1 MSTVIVPAYN
11 PDEKLLEV
19 IKDIKS
25 YNIDRIIVVNDGSK
39 KECDEIFNSIKSDV
53 ILLTHEINKGKGV
66 ALKTAMKYI
75 KELGIEDK
83 VLTIDADA
91 QHKME
96 DGIKLLENLESS
108 NKEFVTGSRTF
119 KEKVPLKNRIG
130 NVINSYTFMLLSGK
144 KVKDTLN
151 GLRAFNTNLID
162 FLLEV
167 EGERYEYEMNVIIQ
181 CAKNKINI
189 KEVPIDVVY
198 HEGENTSHFR
208 AIIDSIRIYGTMLV
222 YLGSSFISFIID
234 YIVFILTMAVTK
246 ELIISNVIAR
256 VISATCNF
264 LLNSKIVFRQ
274 KKITIKQ
281 VVQYAF
287 LAIFVLVINTTLLQ
301 IITNKL
307 PLPALTKVITEVIIL
322 AFNYIIQKKI
332 IFKNK
337 NK

>member
-11 PDEKLLEV
+11 PDEKLLGV

-83 VLTIDADA
+83 VLTIDADG

-96 DGIKLLENLESS
+96 DGIKLLENLESGK
-108 NKEFVTGSRTF
+108 KEFVTGSRTF
-119 KEKVPLKNRIG
+119 KEKISLKNRIG

-144 KVKDTLN
+144 KVNDTLN
-151 GLRAFNTNLID
+151 GLRAFNTNLIE

-208 AIIDSIRIYGTMLV
+208 AILDSIRIYGTMLV

>member
-25 YNIDRIIVVNDGSK
+25 NNIDRIIVVNDGSK

-83 VLTIDADA
+83 VLTIDADG

-96 DGIKLLENLESS
+96 DGIKLLENLESGK
-108 NKEFVTGSRTF
+108 KEFVTGSRTF
-119 KEKVPLKNRIG
+119 KEKIPLKNRIG

-151 GLRAFNTNLID
+151 GLRAFNTNLIE

-208 AIIDSIRIYGTMLV
+208 AILDSIRIYGTMLV

>member
-39 KECDEIFNSIKSDV
+39 KECDEIFNSIKSEV
-53 ILLTHEINKGKGV
+53 ILLIHEINKGKGV

-83 VLTIDADA
+83 VLTIDADG
-91 QHKME
+91 QHKIE
-96 DGIKLLENLESS
+96 DGIKLLENLESGK
-108 NKEFVTGSRTF
+108 KEFVTGSRTF
-119 KEKVPLKNRIG
+119 KEKIPLKNRIG

-151 GLRAFNTNLID
+151 GLRAFNTNLIE

-322 AFNYIIQKKI
+322 AFNYIIQKKL